1 MLNECALTGVSSAA
15 AAPPDGRADW
25 LLWPAEPCVAG
36 RRLRLHAPTG
46 IAARPTRATAAI
58 TARLAG
64 GRLPCD
70 LLRGGRLGAGS
81 GRGPP
86 SRGNVSPRSE
96 EHTSELQS

>member
-36 RRLRLHAPTG
+36 CRLRLHAPTA
-46 IAARPTRATAAI
+46 IAARTTRATAAI

-64 GRLPCD
+64 GRLPAARLPCH

-81 GRGPP
+81 GCGPP
-86 SRGNVSPRSE
+86 SRGNVSP
-96 EHTSELQS
+96 